1 MVVFSKLAKVNWL
14 CSTRLIISPARFS
27 SDRVFY
33 RRPSVLYFNRCKD
46 VAHFYVVGLG
56 IMPMILLLGFIHIVY
71 GPCELQDLPTDGSAV
86 HYWQFE
92 RTKLKQWAAKYLC
105 PSDIEQYERNLA
117 YFEKANILSRWRK
130 IEQRVE
136 HLQGERWDYKAW
148 WYEPVSAAWTDYG
161 KWIADRMKNQPSEF

>member
-1 MVVFSKLAKVNWL
+1 MAAFSKLAKQWL
-14 CSTRLIISPARFS
+14 CSTRLTILPARFS

-33 RRPSVLYFNRCKD
+33 RRPSTLYFNRCKD
-46 VAHFYVVGLG
+46 IGHFYVVGLG
-56 IMPMILLLGFIHIVY
+56 ILPMVLLLGFIHVVY

-148 WYEPVSAAWTDYG
+148 WYEPVSAVWTDYG
-161 KWIADRMKNQPSEF
+161 RWTAERMKHQPSEF